1 MLFSLERGKSTM
13 KTLKIG
19 TRLALGFALLV
30 LISAV
35 LGLISHSSMDTL
47 AGLTAKLYRHPL
59 TVSNAVL
66 QGALD
71 ISNIDRALKD
81 GILAD
86 TPEQHNQVD
95 SDIADYIASA
105 DKQFA
110 IILDR
115 FLGDKSQVQ
124 ALQADFNSWKPKVAA
139 LQALIRQEKIT
150 EARAALHQSTAI
162 VVSLNEKMEG
172 LSTFAQG
179 KADSFM
185 SNAQGTAD
193 SQSTLI
199 LLLSGGAL
207 VFGVVISWT
216 ISTSI
221 TRPLKALEGRMWSL
235 ARGETGTPVPGQDRH
250 DEVGSMAVA
259 VEVFRDNA
267 IDREK
272 MQRRQ
277 GEIEREAVEAK
288 KAAMETLANSFENS
302 VGGVVNDVLSA
313 ADQLRST
320 AKSMSSVAER
330 TANEAMA
337 VSAASEQ
344 TSANVQTAASATE
357 ELSSSISEISSQVHL
372 ASEVAGK
379 AVQEAH
385 KTHNTVQGLV
395 SAAQKIGDVVKL
407 ITDIAEQTNLL
418 ALNATIEAARAGDA
432 GKGFAVVAN
441 EVKNLASQTARATEE
456 ISQQISG
463 VQSATEESATAI
475 EGIAQIIERIN
486 EIAAGI
492 AAAVEEQTA
501 ATGEIARSVEMAASG
516 TQEVSHS
523 IGEVN
528 DAASQ
533 TKTASSEVLGASQNL
548 SDEAKML
555 RTQVL
560 DFLQQIRRS

>member
-71 ISNIDRALKD
+71 ISNIDRALKE

-86 TPEQHNQVD
+86 TPEQHSQVD

-185 SNAQGTAD
+185 SNAQGTAE

-199 LLLSGGAL
+199 LLLIGGAL
-207 VFGVVISWT
+207 VFGVIISWT

-221 TRPLKALEGRMWSL
+221 TRPLKALEGRMGSL

-288 KAAMETLANSFENS
+288 KTAMEALAHSFENS

-379 AVQEAH
+379 AVQEAL

-463 VQSATEESATAI
+463 VQSATEESAAAI

-486 EIAAGI
+486 EIASGI

-528 DAASQ
+528 DAATQ

-560 DFLQQIRRS
+560 DFMQQIRRS